1 MNKANHRHYD
11 YVFIGTSMICVIEA
25 VYQSLCGKR
34 VLMVDRQDRMGGA
47 WASLDVFGLNNVE
60 NAIHYFLPDLHAYDF
75 MEKVLQW
82 DVVVS
87 ERKFRVFPLPG
98 GVTWKVPYDRIDG
111 RIATRL
117 KEAFVEGQTCGLAT
131 DLAAMV
137 ADSWRGTRQ
146 PSRYVRGGTPEMLKK
161 VEAILDASEVEVV
174 YGASIESIRA
184 TLRADPVEVRTSVGT
199 LSTEKIVVT
208 HGSRLQGLVT
218 PEGPLELEEKLLL
231 RPCVHL
237 LINDASPSNMLEC
250 IFSAD
255 PLIKYVHDITCVT
268 RQAAELAGRKKLLVL
283 ALRHEIKHTD
293 QTFEGLFTKLRRVG
307 MVGKSATV
315 EGRLW
320 QDVYLPRLFDEDLE
334 KLERA
339 YGEQIVCFKT
349 DDFAR
354 GIGFHAKRWATKI
367 RVPRRQ
373 EHAGATG
380 RLVTQ

>member
-11 YVFIGTSMICVIEA
+11 YIFVGTSMICVLEA
-25 VYQSLCGKR
+25 VYQSQCGNR

-47 WASLDVFGLNNVE
+47 WASLDVFGLNDVE
-60 NAIHYFLPDLHAYDF
+60 NAIHYFLPDLYAYDF
-75 MEKVLQW
+75 METVLRW

-87 ERKFRVFPLPG
+87 EKKYRVFPLPG
-98 GVTWKVPYDRIDG
+98 GITWKVPYERIDG
-111 RIATRL
+111 RIAARL
-117 KEAFVEGQTCGLAT
+117 KEAVVEGQIGGIAA

-137 ADSWRGTRQ
+137 ADSLRGTRQ

-161 VEAILDASEVEVV
+161 VEAILNASEVEVV
-174 YGASIESIRA
+174 YGTLIESIRA
-184 TLRADPVEVRTSVGT
+184 TNRADPVEVRTSVGT
-199 LSTEKIVVT
+199 LSTEKIAVT
-208 HGSRLQGLVT
+208 HGSRLQDLVT
-218 PEGPLELEEKLLL
+218 PEGPMVLEEKLLL

-237 LINDASPSNMLEC
+237 LIDDGSPSNMLEC

-255 PLIKYVHDITCVT
+255 PLIKYVHDITRVT
-268 RQAAELAGRKKLLVL
+268 RQAAELAGKKKLFVL
-283 ALRHEIKHTD
+283 ALRHKIKNTEA
-293 QTFEGLFTKLRRVG
+293 TFERLFTKLRRVG

-339 YGEQIVCFKT
+339 YGERIVCFKT

-354 GIGFHAKRWATKI
+354 GIGFHASRWATKI
-367 RVPRRQ
+367 SFPQRD
-373 EHAGATG
+373 ESADAAG